1 MIRRGLLSSL
11 CLSLLLAL
19 PVAAEE
25 AWYLQT
31 SVYTRHFHPDPEHNN
46 HQNLIGLE
54 YQADDGVV
62 AGGATFRNSFRQR
75 SQYAYVGKR
84 FDSDVAPVY
93 LKVTGGL
100 LQGYRGEY
108 RDKIPLN
115 RFGVAPVLI
124 PSLGARLGPVGGELV
139 LLGNSA
145 MMVNLG
151 GLPLAAQVPLSR
163 NFSRY
168 SRVWPSALD
177 SSQVL
182 TASTMGGGPHT

>member
-1 MIRRGLLSSL
+1 MIRRGCLSLL

-25 AWYLQT
+25 VWYLQT
-31 SVYTRHFHPDPEHNN
+31 SAYTRHFHPDPEHNN
-46 HQNLIGLE
+46 RQDLIGLE
-54 YQADDGVV
+54 YQAEGGVV
-62 AGGATFRNSFRQR
+62 AGGTTFRNSFRQR

-84 FDSDVAPVY
+84 FDSGAAPVY

-151 GLPLAAQVPLSR
+151 VYL
-163 NFSRY
+163 
-168 SRVWPSALD
+168 
-177 SSQVL
+177 
-182 TASTMGGGPHT
+182 

>member
-84 FDSDVAPVY
+84 FDTDVAPVY

-124 PSLGARLGPVGGELV
+124 PSLGARLGPAGGELV

-151 GLPLAAQVPLSR
+151 VYL
-163 NFSRY
+163 
-168 SRVWPSALD
+168 
-177 SSQVL
+177 
-182 TASTMGGGPHT
+182 

>member
-54 YQADDGVV
+54 YQADEGVV

-75 SQYAYVGKR
+75 SQYGYVGKR

-151 GLPLAAQVPLSR
+151 VYL
-163 NFSRY
+163 
-168 SRVWPSALD
+168 
-177 SSQVL
+177 
-182 TASTMGGGPHT
+182 

>member
-100 LQGYRGEY
+100 LQG
-108 RDKIPLN
+108 
-115 RFGVAPVLI
+115 
-124 PSLGARLGPVGGELV
+124 
-139 LLGNSA
+139 
-145 MMVNLG
+145 
-151 GLPLAAQVPLSR
+151 
-163 NFSRY
+163 
-168 SRVWPSALD
+168 
-177 SSQVL
+177 
-182 TASTMGGGPHT
+182 